1 MEIHMG
7 TLTIR
12 LTDDQHQ
19 RLKTLAARRGLSL
32 NKLFEEFGT
41 SALAEFDAETRFA
54 LRAARGRLSQGL
66 RLLDQV
72 DAHFDRRQR
81 KRRVGR

>member
-1 MEIHMG
+1 MG

-54 LRAARGRLSQGL
+54 LRAARGRPSRGL
-66 RLLDQV
+66 RLLDQLDV
-72 DAHFDRRQR
+72 HFDSGRSKRTSRR
-81 KRRVGR
+81 

>member
-1 MEIHMG
+1 MEVDMG

-41 SALAEFDAETRFA
+41 QAIAEFDAETRFA
-54 LRAARGRLSQGL
+54 LRAARGNTAHGL
-66 RLLDQV
+66 RLLDRL
-72 DAHFDRRQR
+72 DTHFEP
-81 KRRVGR
+81 KRRRARGA

>member
-1 MEIHMG
+1 MG

-12 LTDDQHQ
+12 LSDDQHQ
-19 RLKTLAARRGLSL
+19 RLKALAARRGLSL

-54 LRAARGRLSQGL
+54 LRAARGNPSQGV
-66 RLLDQV
+66 RLIDRL
-72 DAHFDRRQR
+72 DAHFASRRHGRR
-81 KRRVGR
+81 KSA

>member
-1 MEIHMG
+1 MG

-41 SALAEFDAETRFA
+41 AALAEFDAETRFA
-54 LRAARGRLSQGL
+54 IRAARGSASRGIK
-66 RLLDQV
+66 LLDRL
-72 DAHFDRRQR
+72 DTHFGTARRTT
-81 KRRVGR
+81 RRRA